1 MYFSRVNSVV
11 PRVFWVY
18 QYIKL
23 LCTWVDINSILSH
36 KIPKNTITM
45 VFTFTDNTQFYGLQ
59 VFLRN
64 ILMIVL
70 FRSNNRMVSFSK
82 TEKNS
87 YHSKHVRHHTFMMS
101 TWIKGR
107 RSFII
112 ITCLQI
118 FFVFKDLLFIF
129 ADEGVGG
136 YTIGHLLL
144 TSQMFDP

>member
-36 KIPKNTITM
+36 KIPKYTITM

-70 FRSNNRMVSFSK
+70 FRSNNRMVSK
-82 TEKNS
+82 
-87 YHSKHVRHHTFMMS
+87 HSKHVRHHTFMMS